1 MNADL
6 RSGPNGL
13 GRQTTQGTQTI
24 QDREG
29 EGRRLDPFRYDLL
42 VIFQKHEKIFSFGY
56 NSSGF
61 KEDQMNERENHFQA
75 ILTAVL
81 EMQRDNTGSS
91 DADAL
96 YDIGVAVHALE
107 GLIPDE

>member
-1 MNADL
+1 
-6 RSGPNGL
+6 
-13 GRQTTQGTQTI
+13 
-24 QDREG
+24 
-29 EGRRLDPFRYDLL
+29 
-42 VIFQKHEKIFSFGY
+42 
-56 NSSGF
+56 
-61 KEDQMNERENHFQA
+61 MNERENHFQA